1 VYVAVDR
8 RKLRRNFASYAEA
21 LAWRVDLLRAQRRG
35 EQIQPATMTVAE
47 HGSLLVER
55 MISGSIRTRSG
66 FPYKPSVIRSYSQCF
81 ETHVVPELGGL
92 ALGVVR
98 RGDLQAFADRLYASG
113 LNPSTIRNA
122 LLPVRVIFRV
132 AVRDGEVAVNPTTG
146 LELPA
151 YRGRRDRI
159 VTPAEAVQLLSVLPD
174 ADRAV
179 WATALYAGLRRGEL
193 QALRH
198 EDVELD
204 GGRLRVERSWDQY
217 EGALDQPKSQAA
229 RRAVPIA
236 PLLGRHLQEHLALG
250 DRHDGLVFGRS
261 AGTAFN
267 PSSLAA
273 RARRA
278 WRAAKLQPI
287 TLHEARHTFASLMI
301 AAGVNTKA
309 LSVYMGHAS
318 ITITLDRYGH
328 LLPGSEAQA
337 AQLLEAYL
345 EAGQ

>member
-1 VYVAVDR
+1 VDR
-8 RKLRRNFASYAEA
+8 Q
-21 LAWRVDLLRAQRRG
+21 RAQRRG
-35 EQIQPATMTVAE
+35 EQVIAARLTIAE
-47 HGSLLVER
+47 HGSLLIDR
-55 MISGSIRTRSG
+55 MTSGSIRTRSG
-66 FPYKPSVIRSYSQCF
+66 YPYKPSVIRSYRQCF
-81 ETHVVPELGGL
+81 ETHVVPELGGMP
-92 ALGVVR
+92 LGDVHR
-98 RGDLQAFADRLYASG
+98 RHLQAFADRLYATG

-122 LLPVRVIFRV
+122 LIPLRVMFRV
-132 AVRDGEVAVNPTTG
+132 ALRDGDLAVNPTTG

-151 YRGRRDRI
+151 YRGRRGRI
-159 VTPAEAVQLLSVLPD
+159 VTPGEATRLLAALPN
-174 ADRAV
+174 ADRAI

-198 EDVELD
+198 KDIELD
-204 GGRLRVERSWDQY
+204 AGRLRVARSWDQQ

-229 RRAVPIA
+229 RRTVPIA
-236 PLLGRHLQEHLALG
+236 PVLRHHLHTHLALAA
-250 DRHDGLVFGRS
+250 RQEGLVFGRT

-273 RARRA
+273 RARHA
-278 WRAAKLQPI
+278 WRATNLQPI

-328 LLPGSEAQA
+328 LLPGNEAHA

-345 EAGQ
+345 QQNAKA

>member
-1 VYVAVDR
+1 
-8 RKLRRNFASYAEA
+8 
-21 LAWRVDLLRAQRRG
+21 
-35 EQIQPATMTVAE
+35 MT
-47 HGSLLVER
+47 
-55 MISGSIRTRSG
+55 SGSIRTRSG
-66 FPYKPSVIRSYSQCF
+66 YPYKPSVIRSYSQCF
-81 ETHVVPELGGL
+81 ETHVVPELGGM
-92 ALGVVR
+92 ALGEVHR
-98 RGDLQAFADRLYASG
+98 RDLQAFADRLYATG

-122 LLPVRVIFRV
+122 LMPLRVIFRV
-132 AVRDGEVAVNPTTG
+132 AVRDGDLAVNPTTG

-159 VTPAEAVQLLSVLPD
+159 TTPAEATQLLAALPN
-174 ADRAV
+174 ADRAI

-204 GGRLRVERSWDQY
+204 AGKLRVERSWDQHQ
-217 EGALDQPKSQAA
+217 GALDQPKSQAGRRTVLIAPILRRHLREHLELA
-229 RRAVPIA
+229 RR
-236 PLLGRHLQEHLALG
+236 RE
-250 DRHDGLVFGRS
+250 GLIFGRT

-273 RARRA
+273 RAKRA
-278 WRAAKLQPI
+278 WHAANLQPI
-287 TLHEARHTFASLMI
+287 TLHEARHTFATLMI

-328 LLPGSEAQA
+328 LLPGNEAHA

-345 EAGQ
+345 QHGQQAATAHNTTKGE